1 MVMVLVITFTTTMIY
16 LRFLAEASPAL
27 HTRRSLSLSLSWPM
41 RNLQLLVTLIG
52 HLPTATNSGQ
62 DVEHGG
68 GTRRPQAVSQ
78 FPVPIGIL
86 ATDNV

>member
-27 HTRRSLSLSLSWPM
+27 HTRRSLSLSWPM